1 MSTSDYSFLTAILV
15 SEYSCYVGEVA
26 IEIGRAHV

>member
-26 IEIGRAHV
+26 IVGLAYA